1 MLNITVLKPFY
12 DLKAH
17 KDRRPGDTFGV
28 TEARAAHLSTVL
40 PGYVSYVTH
49 EEPKADLSKMTMQQ
63 LRQLAAERGVEVKG
77 RKTKAQLIEL
87 ISKE

>member
-1 MLNITVLKPFY
+1 MVNITVLKPFY

-17 KDRRPGDTFGV
+17 KDRMPGDTFDA
-28 TEARAAHLSTVL
+28 TEGRAAHLVTVL
-40 PGYVSYVTH
+40 PGYVSYTTR
-49 EEPKADLSKMTMQQ
+49 EKPDTNLSKMTSQQ
-63 LRQLAAERGVEVKG
+63 LRQLAADRGIEVKG